1 MVSQRVRH
9 DWVTKHS
16 TARKSHKNCTSITPF
31 PLQTQIIGNDC
42 LKCCVED
49 SEERVLGLISNSVRY
64 SRWKMAILDWL
75 YCLRLLLSP
84 SLPIA
89 MWLAVSPVEGV
100 YVSFYWLCFFK
111 VYIFYLAAP
120 GLSCGMWTLSCSM
133 WELVPQLGIELGPLL
148 WEHGATGATGKSP
161 HCIDFGIDHFSC
173 FGQQNVNGCDSCH
186 VWACEFILSCSFLL
200 LEWAYSIW
208 GLFLFPES
216 QMRRAGLH
224 VHKLEINLCW
234 CPSLR
239 FRDWLL

>member
-100 YVSFYWLCFFK
+100 YVSFYWLCFFN

-133 WELVPQLGIELGPLL
+133 WELVPQLGIELGP
-148 WEHGATGATGKSP
+148 
-161 HCIDFGIDHFSC
+161 C
-173 FGQQNVNGCDSCH
+173 FGSMEPLEQQGSPLIAPTLELIIFH
-186 VWACEFILSCSFLL
+186 VLANRMWTDVTHAMFEPVSLYFLV
-200 LEWAYSIW
+200 
-208 GLFLFPES
+208 LF
-216 QMRRAGLH
+216 
-224 VHKLEINLCW
+224 C
-234 CPSLR
+234 C
-239 FRDWLL
+239 